1 MCTGYAAHP
10 ARQMHSHIDSRMQ
23 SERAFLTAKRNAY
36 QHVTK
41 HDWVGA
47 AQDLGAL
54 STDARFSA
62 KDWLSLAIA
71 SIHAGS
77 LVDAARAAR
86 RALAED
92 PDNFRVVQVLT
103 IALMEQHR
111 WSEVVE
117 VFESHGH
124 LEAAQASFSFLV
136 NQGTALW
143 QLRRLKESLDVFL
156 RALALNISD
165 PSVHLRIGLVL
176 KDLKMYDEAAES
188 FLTTVALQ
196 PDRLSARLM
205 AIHMRQ
211 YACDWR
217 DFDASC
223 SEVVAAMA
231 RLNPEQPEHGEGA
244 TFALLGIPHPPAL
257 FKVAAQQAAAFHAGR
272 VLPLPPQTRERDS
285 AGRIR
290 IGYLSC
296 DFHNHATAQLLVET
310 LEKRN
315 TRDFEVTLYSY
326 GHDDHTA
333 MQLRVRAA
341 CEHFVDM
348 RAMGPR
354 EMAERI
360 RADGIDVLVELK
372 GHTQGSRLA
381 VLAYRA
387 APVQVSWLGF
397 PGTTGMHCID
407 YFIGDPVATPLSHA
421 AHYTECLAQLPHSY
435 QPNDSQ
441 RPRPAPSQRMQ
452 WGLPKQALVLGCFNQ
467 SFKLTPQTFD
477 AWMRILRAVPNA
489 VLWLLNDNPLAT
501 ANLRREAQQRGVD
514 PERLIFAAKVSVG
527 EHLARL
533 PLADLMLDNWPCNAH
548 TTASDALWMGVPLA
562 TVIGDSFASRVA
574 ASLLHAV
581 ALDSLVYENV
591 AQYEAGV
598 IHLLRHPEKL
608 RALREHLDRGRS
620 VFPLFDGSRC
630 AQDVEALYRRMVER
644 SRQGLPP
651 QALAAAG

>member
-1 MCTGYAAHP
+1 
-10 ARQMHSHIDSRMQ
+10 MQ

-36 QHVTK
+36 QHVTRQ
-41 HDWVGA
+41 DWRGA
-47 AQDLGAL
+47 AQGLGAL
-54 STDARFSA
+54 STDTRFSA
-62 KDWLSLAIA
+62 QDWLSLAIA
-71 SIHAGS
+71 SIHAGMLAES
-77 LVDAARAAR
+77 ARAAQ
-86 RALAED
+86 RALIED
-92 PDNFRVVQVLT
+92 PENFRVVQVLT

-117 VFESHGH
+117 LFDRHGH
-124 LEAAQASFSFLV
+124 TDEAQASFSFLV

-143 QLRRLKESLDVFL
+143 QLKRLKESLDVFL
-156 RALALNISD
+156 RAMSLNITE
-165 PSVHLRIGLVL
+165 PSVHMRVGLVL
-176 KDLKMYDEAAES
+176 KDLKMYGEAAES

-217 DFDASC
+217 DFDAAC
-223 SEVVAAMA
+223 GEAVAAMA
-231 RLNPEQPEHGEGA
+231 RLDPDQPEQGEGA

-257 FKVAAQQAAAFHAGR
+257 FKVMAKQAATFHVGR
-272 VLPLPPQTRERDS
+272 VRPLPPQTRERDTT
-285 AGRIR
+285 GRIR

-310 LEKRN
+310 LEQRN
-315 TRDFEVTLYSY
+315 THDFDVTLYSY
-326 GHDDHTA
+326 GHDDNTA
-333 MQLRVRAA
+333 MQHRVRAA

-348 RAMGPR
+348 RSMGPR

-360 RADGIDVLVELK
+360 RTDGIDVLVELK

-397 PGTTGMHCID
+397 PGTTGMDCID
-407 YFIGDPVATPLSHA
+407 YFIGDPVATPLSHTA
-421 AHYTECLAQLPHSY
+421 NYTECLAQLPHSY

-441 RPRPAPSQRMQ
+441 RPRPAASERMQ

-467 SFKLTPQTFD
+467 SFKLTPQTFGC
-477 AWMRILRAVPNA
+477 WVRILLAVPNA

-501 ANLRREAQQRGVD
+501 AHLRREAQERGVD

-581 ALDSLVYENV
+581 GLDNLIFENA
-591 AQYEAGV
+591 AQYESGV

-608 RALREHLDRGRS
+608 QAMREHLDRGRS
-620 VFPLFDGSRC
+620 GFPLFDGAVC
-630 AQDVEALYRRMVER
+630 ARDVEALYRRMVER
-644 SRQGLPP
+644 SRAGLAP
-651 QALAAAG
+651 QALAAAA

>member
-1 MCTGYAAHP
+1 
-10 ARQMHSHIDSRMQ
+10 MH

-36 QHVTK
+36 QHVTR
-41 HDWVGA
+41 HDWRSA

-54 STDARFSA
+54 SKDARFSA
-62 KDWLSLAIA
+62 QDWLSLAIA

-77 LVDAARAAR
+77 LADAARAAR
-86 RALAED
+86 RSLAED
-92 PDNFRVVQVLT
+92 PDNFRVLQVLT

-111 WSEVVE
+111 WSEAAE
-117 VFESHGH
+117 VFERHGH
-124 LEAAQASFSFLV
+124 LEQARASFSFLV
-136 NQGTALW
+136 NHGTTLW
-143 QLRRLKESLDVFL
+143 QLRRPKDALDVFL
-156 RALALNISD
+156 RALALNLSD
-165 PSVHLRIGLVL
+165 PSIHLRVGLVL

-211 YACDWR
+211 YACNWGG
-217 DFDASC
+217 FDSAC
-223 SEVVAAMA
+223 ADAVAAMA
-231 RLNPEQPEHGEGA
+231 RLDSEQPEQGEGA

-257 FKVAAQQAAAFHAGR
+257 FKVAAQQAAAFHAGQA
-272 VLPLPPQTRERDS
+272 LPLPPQTRARDA
-285 AGRIR
+285 AGRLR

-310 LEKRN
+310 LEQRN

-326 GHDDHTA
+326 GHDDDTA
-333 MQLRVRAA
+333 MQHRVRTA

-354 EMAERI
+354 AMAERI
-360 RADGIDVLVELK
+360 RDDGIDVLVELK

-397 PGTTGMHCID
+397 PGTTGMKCID
-407 YFIGDPVATPLSHA
+407 YFIGDAVATPLSHA

-452 WGLPKQALVLGCFNQ
+452 WGLPRDALVLGCFNQ

-477 AWMRILRAVPNA
+477 SWMHILRAVPNA

-501 ANLRREAQQRGVD
+501 ANLRREAQERGID
-514 PERLIFAAKVSVG
+514 PDRLIFAAKVSVS

-581 ALDSLVYENV
+581 ELDSLVFENA
-591 AQYEAGV
+591 AQYESGV
-598 IHLLRHPEKL
+598 VHLLRHPEKL
-608 RALREHLDRGRS
+608 RALREHLDHGRS
-620 VFPLFDGSRC
+620 GFPLFNGAVC
-630 AQDVEALYRRMVER
+630 ARDVEALYRRMVER
-644 SRQGLPP
+644 SRAGLAPE
-651 QALAAAG
+651 ALAAVA

>member
-1 MCTGYAAHP
+1 
-10 ARQMHSHIDSRMQ
+10 MHSES
-23 SERAFLTAKRNAY
+23 AFLAAKRNAY
-36 QHVTK
+36 QHVTRQ
-41 HDWVGA
+41 DWNGA
-47 AQDLGAL
+47 ARGLGAL

-71 SIHAGS
+71 SVHAGA
-77 LVDAARAAR
+77 LADASRAAQ
-86 RALAED
+86 RALTAD
-92 PDNFRVVQVLT
+92 PENFQVLQVLT
-103 IALMEQHR
+103 IALIEQHR
-111 WSEVVE
+111 WSDAAD
-117 VFESHGH
+117 VFARHGH
-124 LEAAQASFSFLV
+124 LAQAQASFSFLV
-136 NQGTALW
+136 NHGTTLW
-143 QLRRLKESLDVFL
+143 QLRRLKEALDVFL
-156 RALALNISD
+156 LAMPLNVSD
-165 PSVHLRIGLVL
+165 ASIHLRVGLVL

-188 FLTTVALQ
+188 FLTAVALQ

-217 DFDASC
+217 GFEAAC
-223 SEVVAAMA
+223 TEVVAAMA
-231 RLNPEQPEHGEGA
+231 QLDPEQPEHGEGA
-244 TFALLGIPHPPAL
+244 SFALLGIPHPPSL
-257 FKVAAQQAAAFHAGR
+257 FKVAAQQAAAFHAGQVR
-272 VLPLPPQTRERDS
+272 PLPPQTRARDA

-310 LEKRN
+310 LERRN
-315 TRDFEVTLYSY
+315 PRDFEVTLYSY

-333 MQLRVRAA
+333 MQHRVRAA

-354 EMAERI
+354 AMAERI
-360 RADGIDVLVELK
+360 RDDGIDVLVELK

-397 PGTTGMHCID
+397 PGTTGMKCID

-421 AHYTECLAQLPHSY
+421 PHYTECLAQLPHSY

-441 RPRPAPSQRMQ
+441 RPRPAPSHRMQ
-452 WGLPKQALVLGCFNQ
+452 WGLPRDALVLGCFNQ

-477 AWMRILRAVPNA
+477 SWMRILHAVPNA

-501 ANLRREAQQRGVD
+501 ANLRREASERGVD
-514 PERLIFAAKVSVG
+514 PERLIFAAKVSVS

-581 ALDSLVYENV
+581 ELDSLVFESA

-598 IHLLRHPEKL
+598 IHLLRRPEKL

-620 VFPLFDGSRC
+620 GFPLFNGARC
-630 AQDVEALYRRMVER
+630 AQDVEALYRRMVGR

-651 QALAAAG
+651 QALAAAI